1 MGKKLPGDDVL
12 ACALACKAW
21 GEGLRRAGLLRDDR
35 LRTSPRA
42 AVASMERLIWLGA
55 FPELPFSRRQL
66 AEAACGAG
74 NIELAFFF
82 ARQQGQPIAGL
93 NPRLGAAPLPGSA
106 EEVDPAGLCAAAAR
120 GGRLDVLTA
129 LREVPLPWDLRTC
142 KAAAQNGHLE
152 VLQWARAGGAPWN
165 GYGLIRNGLRRERVL
180 TKFFPVPCRDV
191 AWLAAAHGHVEL
203 LRWAL
208 DHGLNELWNPAVCR
222 DKAAATGQAEVLEFL
237 VGERG
242 VPLHSSIM
250 TSAGWGGAVAVL
262 EWGKAKGLAVKPA
275 AATGAARNG
284 HLAALKWLTEYAPDT
299 CYDEWSLVGGVKSN
313 SMAILQ
319 WMVGSGAPLEPKAC
333 AVSTCGRRAGRSG
346 RLTEKNSACCLPPRG
361 AKNAARLG
369 RLDALKYLRDKGCP
383 WTAMTCALAARHG
396 HLEVLQW
403 AIRNHAPF
411 SADDLIQIAE
421 KYEQDGVLR
430 WLAANVASFY

>member
-1 MGKKLPGDDVL
+1 M
-12 ACALACKAW
+12 
-21 GEGLRRAGLLRDDR
+21 
-35 LRTSPRA
+35 
-42 AVASMERLIWLGA
+42 
-55 FPELPFSRRQL
+55 
-66 AEAACGAG
+66 
-74 NIELAFFF
+74 
-82 ARQQGQPIAGL
+82 
-93 NPRLGAAPLPGSA
+93 
-106 EEVDPAGLCAAAAR
+106 
-120 GGRLDVLTA
+120 
-129 LREVPLPWDLRTC
+129 
-142 KAAAQNGHLE
+142 
-152 VLQWARAGGAPWN
+152 
-165 GYGLIRNGLRRERVL
+165 
-180 TKFFPVPCRDV
+180 

-208 DHGLNELWNPAVCR
+208 DHGLDDLWNPAVCR
-222 DKAAATGQAEVLEFL
+222 DKAAATGHAEVLEFL

-284 HLAALKWLTEYAPDT
+284 HLAALKWLTEHAPDT

-319 WMVGSGAPLEPKAC
+319 WLVGSGAPLEPKAC
-333 AVSTCGRRAGRSG
+333 A
-346 RLTEKNSACCLPPRG
+346 
-361 AKNAARLG
+361 NAARLG
-369 RLDALKYLRDKGCP
+369 RLDALKFLRDKGCP

-396 HLEVLQW
+396 HLDVLKW